1 MRCVGLQ
8 NCQRANLKASLHT
21 SDRIRGVAYLDDD
34 VGKIYIICEN
44 SNAIDVFHAIPPYEQ
59 LRGINISRL
68 VDPTDIVACDT
79 NMLLYVSDHTAGCV
93 WQVTTGG
100 KVDFRLP
107 TSWSPARQKTSA
119 VYPVSLSVRFG
130 RLVVVETS
138 KVLIYDSHDDKLDEI
153 NKFPVS
159 ATLYHGVETD
169 HNTFLVALSDKN
181 HSTVQ
186 EMEKDGKGKW
196 SSVREWQL
204 RSSNTS
210 AQPLYMAWDAFD
222 SLYVVIHDSSK
233 VLVLDK
239 ALNEIRSVRLN
250 KRSVPTRLC
259 LLTQRVRRKV
269 FLLAGAGLGVN
280 IYDGTTS
287 ALENAKIR
295 RHVTV

>member
-1 MRCVGLQ
+1 M
-8 NCQRANLKASLHT
+8 
-21 SDRIRGVAYLDDD
+21 
-34 VGKIYIICEN
+34 GKIYAICEN
-44 SNAIDVFHAIPPYEQ
+44 SNTISVFHAIPPYEQ
-59 LRGINISRL
+59 LRGINVGGLIK
-68 VDPTDIVACDT
+68 PTDIVACAM
-79 NMLLYVSDHTAGCV
+79 NSLLYVSDRAKGCV

-100 KVDFRLP
+100 KVDYRLP
-107 TSWSPARQKTSA
+107 TWSPARRKTSA

-153 NKFPVS
+153 NKFPIS

-169 HNTFLVALSDKN
+169 HHTFLVAMSDKS
-181 HSTVQ
+181 HSTIQ
-186 EMEKDGKGKW
+186 EMEKDGNEKW
-196 SSVREWQL
+196 LPVREWKL

-210 AQPLYMAWDAFD
+210 AQPLYMAWDAVG
-222 SLYVVIHDSSK
+222 SLYVVTHDSCK

-239 ALNEIRSVRLN
+239 ALNEVRSVRLN

-259 LLTQRVRRKV
+259 FLTQRLKRKP
-269 FLLAGAGLGVN
+269 FLLVGAGFSVN

-287 ALENAKIR
+287 AVENAKIR